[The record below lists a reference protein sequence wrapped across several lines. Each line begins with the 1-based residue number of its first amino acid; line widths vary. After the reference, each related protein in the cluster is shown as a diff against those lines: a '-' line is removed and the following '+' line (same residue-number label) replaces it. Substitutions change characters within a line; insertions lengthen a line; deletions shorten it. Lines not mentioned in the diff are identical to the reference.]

1 MYNAGMI
8 NLVAG
13 DRYLQVI
20 TSGAYNLDWTVSYYS
35 HFGERVGRFADAGQ
49 ITTATTTTILGV
61 SGADPIVYYEAF
73 EVHLKNRDAS
83 NSNTVT
89 LITDAVGGGDVR
101 HISPAVALAAGE
113 VLTYA
118 NGVVRVVDSE
128 GRERTADIS
137 TKKVLGQSAPSATT
151 ETDLYT
157 VPAGTSSA
165 LTSLFITNRGAA
177 AGTFRVSISVGGG
190 ATANKDYLYYNVT
203 IAANDTFLVD
213 AGGKALAYMSATDK
227 IRVYASSGDFSFNAC
242 GEEFT

>member
-1 MYNAGMI
+1 MI
-8 NLVAG
+8 NIVSG
-13 DRYLQVI
+13 VRYLQVI
-20 TSGAYNLDWTVSYYS
+20 TSGAYSLDWTVSFRS
-35 HFGERVGRFADAGQ
+35 HHGDRVVRSSDAGN
-49 ITTATTTTILGV
+49 ISTATTTTILGV
-61 SGADPIVYYEAF
+61 GGSDPVIYYEAY
-73 EVHLKNRDAS
+73 EVHLKNRDAT
-83 NSNTVT
+83 NNNTVT
-89 LITDAVGGGDVR
+89 LITDAVAGGDMA
-101 HISPAVALAAGE
+101 HITPAVTLAPGE
-113 VLTYA
+113 VLSYV
-118 NGVVRVVDSE
+118 NGVARVVDSE

-157 VPAGTSSA
+157 VPAGTSAA
-165 LTSLFITNRGAA
+165 LTSLFVANRGAA

-213 AGGKALAYMSATDK
+213 AGGKALAYLSATDK

>member
-1 MYNAGMI
+1 MI
-8 NLVAG
+8 SFKTGQDA
-13 DRYLQVI
+13 LQVI
-20 TSGAYNLDWTVSYYS
+20 TSGAYNLDWVVFYRK
-35 HFGERVGRFADAGQ
+35 HRGQVVERIYDFGQ
-49 ITTATTTTILGV
+49 ITTATTTTILTDGSV
-61 SGADPIVYYEAF
+61 SAINYH
-73 EVHLKNRDAS
+73 EVDEFHLKNRDAT

-89 LITDAVGGGDVR
+89 VVMYDGTDTR
-101 HISPAVALAAGE
+101 HITPAITLAAGE
-113 VLTYA
+113 ALDYA
-118 NGVVRVVDSE
+118 NGIFRVLDTE

-165 LTSLFITNRGAA
+165 LTSLFITNRGGA

-190 ATANKDYLYYNVT
+190 ATANKDYLYYDVT
-203 IAANDTFLVD
+203 VAANDTFLVD

-227 IRVYASSGDFSFNAC
+227 IRIYASSGNFSFTAC